1 MIAGN
6 FISLCSKGKLEKAQ
20 QWYQDNS
27 STILRFQVM
36 DAFMSACDNNHLSV
50 AKWLYSVYPSLNI
63 HMNTDHVF
71 YYACESNHMEI
82 ANWLISLSKVHT
94 NTSYYQYCT
103 IAFANGHNHLIKD
116 IASRV
121 PNFNVSYHN
130 HHLFHSAMNIR
141 RVNFQWSV
149 KAAEMI
155 EWLQEMKPWVYKITY
170 NPNADFDYY
179 DTFDHW
185 NATYYPEKDT
195 TQERNWQLR
204 KYPVYISSNSC
215 PVPNK
220 KSILYKLPTDLSRM
234 VISYI

>member
-6 FISLCSKGKLEKAQ
+6 FISFCSKGKLEKAQ
-20 QWYQDNS
+20 QCYQDNS
-27 STILRFQVM
+27 SKILRFQVM

-50 AKWLYSVYPSLNI
+50 AKWLYSAYPSLDI

-103 IAFANGHNHLIKD
+103 IAFANGHNHLVKD

-121 PNFNVSYHN
+121 PNFNVSYDN
-130 HHLFHSAMNIR
+130 HHLFHSAMKIR
-141 RVNFQWSV
+141 VANFQWST

-195 TQERNWQLR
+195 IQERNWQLR
-204 KYPVYISSNSC
+204 KYHAYISSSSC
-215 PVPNK
+215 PARSKN
-220 KSILYKLPTDLSRM
+220 SILYKLPIDLSRI
-234 VISYI
+234 VVSYI